1 MGLFDDG
8 QFVKVRISTQ
18 DRGGEIV
25 SNFENKVIII
35 TGATSGLGATAAIS
49 LASKGAKVAITG
61 RREEQGQAVVKQI
74 QAAGGEG
81 MFIKTDVKVRN
92 DLEAMVAK
100 TVDRF
105 GRLDGAVNNAG
116 ITPGVF
122 TPVADII
129 EDDWHDTIST
139 NLNAVFMSMKF
150 EIPAMLASG
159 GGSIVNISSMYG
171 LIGGDIG
178 NAAYVT
184 SKWGVIGLTKTAAID
199 YGDKG
204 IRVNAL
210 CPGYCHS
217 EMVDPYV
224 EAEPAMFEK
233 IISRHSAM
241 NRLGESQEVA
251 DAIEWLLSDQSS
263 FVNGAAVPIEG
274 GETTRLY

>member
-1 MGLFDDG
+1 M
-8 QFVKVRISTQ
+8 
-18 DRGGEIV
+18 

-49 LASKGAKVAITG
+49 LASNGAKVAITG
-61 RREEQGQAVVKQI
+61 RREEQGQTVVKQI

-92 DLEAMVAK
+92 ELEAMVAK

-122 TPVADII
+122 TPAAEIA

-178 NAAYVT
+178 NAAYVA

-224 EAEPAMFEK
+224 EAEPAMFGK